1 MKTMKQ
7 SVNVSEEDK
16 AIAEDILN
24 AGVLNSFKEGQ
35 WFHRQALA
43 AWVTYFYGVRKAG
56 NHSTGHKDSAVFTV
70 LEQMGKIETK
80 LAKCKEYYGDNHTR
94 REWRVV
100 A

>member
-7 SVNVSEEDK
+7 TYVSEEEK

-35 WFHRQALA
+35 WFHRQALS

-56 NHSTGHKDSAVFTV
+56 NNSTGLKDTAVFTA
-70 LEQMGKIETK
+70 LENMEKIETK
-80 LAKCKEYYGDNHTR
+80 LSKCKEYYGDNRQR